1 MQVIHFANL
10 AENGN
15 DALDNGK
22 KSFSKRYVISNLNF
36 NYNIDNNIL
45 YVRLI
50 FSNFFFTNYKLFIH
64 LHIYD
69 SHTIIH
75 DISYNYLMEKAA
87 INILSSLR
95 KNETIF
101 HMKHT
106 TSVRY

>member
-50 FSNFFFTNYKLFIH
+50 FSNFFSRIYKLFIIFTFTIH
-64 LHIYD
+64 TQSYTIY
-69 SHTIIH
+69 HTII
-75 DISYNYLMEKAA
+75 
-87 INILSSLR
+87 
-95 KNETIF
+95 
-101 HMKHT
+101 
-106 TSVRY
+106 

>member
-15 DALDNGK
+15 DAFDNGK

-64 LHIYD
+64 LHKD
-69 SHTIIH
+69 HLHTIIH

-101 HMKHT
+101 HIEH

>member
-15 DALDNGK
+15 DAFDNGK

-101 HMKHT
+101 HMKHI
-106 TSVRY
+106 SVRY

>member
-101 HMKHT
+101 HLKH

>member
-101 HMKHT
+101 HIEH

>member
-15 DALDNGK
+15 DAFDNGK

-64 LHIYD
+64 LHIR
-69 SHTIIH
+69 SFTHNHTRYIVQLF
-75 DISYNYLMEKAA
+75 DGKSRNKYP
-87 INILSSLR
+87 
-95 KNETIF
+95 IF
-101 HMKHT
+101 
-106 TSVRY
+106 TS

>member
-101 HMKHT
+101 HMKHI
-106 TSVRY
+106 SVRY

>member
-15 DALDNGK
+15 DAFDNGK

-101 HMKHT
+101 HIEH